1 MQLVEIAVIIYMTLI
16 FGEVVVMDFNYYI
29 FIPKPKSSDR
39 DLDPSRKNYLIEE
52 SENALFALG
61 YTQEEIAK
69 QEKEIRLEELK
80 KQLEDL
86 DKKRVRAICE
96 PSMKTE
102 TQSWLEYYNEQV
114 AQIRQVMAEL

>member
-1 MQLVEIAVIIYMTLI
+1 MEIKAQLTKPYTEDERLAFII
-16 FGEVVVMDFNYYI
+16 EQNHE
-29 FIPKPKSSDR
+29 
-39 DLDPSRKNYLIEE
+39 KNYLIEE